1 MTIALPTQLTDAV
14 SAAAATSKE
23 IAGNLLHE
31 ASQAAEHA
39 AGATSKK
46 ARGLLRSARP
56 ARSAARRRT
65 SKRAVV
71 LMVAGLLMAA
81 FAVVRR
87 FRSSSRGV
95 SLEQD
100 GAPSPS
106 PHEGNGT
113 MTSHNSDEVK
123 GRIKEAAGALTGDD
137 ELKSDGERDQA
148 AGAAKRAVDK
158 ARDQV
163 TDGIDAVK
171 ETFSNN

>member
-1 MTIALPTQLTDAV
+1 MTIALPTHLTDVV

-31 ASQAAEHA
+31 ASKAAEHA
-39 AGATSKK
+39 AGATSTKG
-46 ARGLLRSARP
+46 RDLLRLARP

-71 LMVAGLLMAA
+71 LVAAGLVMAA
-81 FAVVRR
+81 LAAVRR
-87 FRSSSRGV
+87 IRSSSRGV

-100 GAPSPS
+100 GTPSPS
-106 PHEGNGT
+106 PHEGNGRT
-113 MTSHNSDEVK
+113 TPLNSDEVK
-123 GRIKEAAGALTGDD
+123 GRVKEAAGALTGDD
-137 ELKSDGERDQA
+137 DLKSDGERDQA
-148 AGAAKRAVDK
+148 AAAAKRAVDK
-158 ARDQV
+158 V